1 MIKDYTPIEEY
12 FQKLIS
18 QYQSTKEKVN
28 LNLLYGTEFLEWLEI
43 TQKENLKIYQKF
55 LEDKYPKLTNCD
67 IVELNKGVN
76 DSLTSD
82 NIERITP
89 YAQTFP
95 GELNIRPAVYIPTG
109 QFKNYLDTEETEF
122 VKNKYLITH
131 NPYCYADV
139 TSFKI
144 IFKTGT
150 PGLIGVYGSVDDKDR
165 KLKVGQISSLR
176 EELKN
181 IGLTDLSYDEE
192 TSFNTYMAVLS
203 TKPKIRNLKR
213 RINSK

>member
-1 MIKDYTPIEEY
+1 M
-12 FQKLIS
+12 
-18 QYQSTKEKVN
+18 
-28 LNLLYGTEFLEWLEI
+28 
-43 TQKENLKIYQKF
+43 
-55 LEDKYPKLTNCD
+55 
-67 IVELNKGVN
+67 
-76 DSLTSD
+76 
-82 NIERITP
+82 
-89 YAQTFP
+89 
-95 GELNIRPAVYIPTG
+95 
-109 QFKNYLDTEETEF
+109 
-122 VKNKYLITH
+122 
-131 NPYCYADV
+131 